1 MDTQRL
7 KLAVIAATVATM
19 VLAGASDSVL
29 AVGDESK
36 ISSNPMS
43 GDKDAEKAGRTVY
56 RAKCAYCHGLTANG
70 RGRGLPNAADLRK
83 YKKGYT
89 HFVKTIKEG
98 YKTMPPWGA
107 AGEINDEEIAQVGAY
122 IETLAK
128 RNANWADPVEESE
141 NAASDLLILAS
152 TTSEPAEP
160 AEPAEPKAY
169 EVHIGHILTGLPGTP
184 GDVGL
189 ATILEEELAIAQ
201 AHAGYA
207 AADLEDWANIQL
219 HTHHVRHA
227 VDPAA
232 ETSGQGPG
240 LGYGIVK
247 AADGIVQHME
257 FSRDSAD
264 ASESAK
270 IHSVHVIAAARNV
283 RFWAGKI
290 VDRSGQ
296 IIGGASPIS
305 SAFYAEENL
314 EQLGWI
320 LNGHDAD
327 GDGSISWDEGEGGL
341 AQIKAH
347 LSYIE

>member
-1 MDTQRL
+1 METQRL

-19 VLAGASDSVL
+19 VLAGASGGAL
-29 AVGDESK
+29 AVGDEGTK
-36 ISSNPMS
+36 SSNPMS
-43 GDKDAEKAGRTVY
+43 GDKDSEKAGRTVY
-56 RAKCAYCHGLTANG
+56 RSKCAYCHGLKANG

-107 AGEINDEEIAQVGAY
+107 LGKISDDEIDQVGAY
-122 IETLAK
+122 LETLAK

-141 NAASDLLILAS
+141 NAPSDLLILAS
-152 TTSEPAEP
+152 TTSEPT
-160 AEPAEPKAY
+160 EPKAY

-270 IHSVHVIAAARNV
+270 IHSVHVITAARNIAA
-283 RFWAGKI
+283 WARLI
-290 VDRSGQ
+290 VDRCGQ
-296 IIGGASPIS
+296 IIGGASPVS

-320 LNGHDAD
+320 LNGHDAN
-327 GDGSISWDEGEGGL
+327 GDGTISWEEGEGGL
-341 AQIKAH
+341 AQVKAH

>member
-1 MDTQRL
+1 M
-7 KLAVIAATVATM
+7 
-19 VLAGASDSVL
+19 
-29 AVGDESK
+29 
-36 ISSNPMS
+36 
-43 GDKDAEKAGRTVY
+43 
-56 RAKCAYCHGLTANG
+56 
-70 RGRGLPNAADLRK
+70 
-83 YKKGYT
+83 
-89 HFVKTIKEG
+89 
-98 YKTMPPWGA
+98 
-107 AGEINDEEIAQVGAY
+107 
-122 IETLAK
+122 AK

-152 TTSEPAEP
+152 TTSEP

>member
-1 MDTQRL
+1 MDYRRL
-7 KLAVIAATVATM
+7 KLATMIATAATM
-19 VLAGASDSVL
+19 ILAGTSFDVL
-29 AVGDESK
+29 AVGEEGTR
-36 ISSNPMS
+36 SSNPMS
-43 GDKDAEKAGRTVY
+43 GDRDAEKAGKTVY
-56 RAKCAYCHGLTANG
+56 RSKCAYCHGVKANG

-122 IETLAK
+122 LETLAG
-128 RNANWADPVEESE
+128 RNANWADPVNESR
-141 NAASDLLILAS
+141 NVVSDLLILAS

-160 AEPAEPKAY
+160 KAY
-169 EVHIGHILTGLPGTP
+169 EVHIGHILSGLPGTP

-189 ATILEEELAIAQ
+189 ATALEQELAVAQ

-207 AADLEDWANIQL
+207 TTDLEDLANIQL
-219 HTHHVRHA
+219 HTRHVRHA
-227 VDPAA
+227 VNPAA

-247 AADGIVQHME
+247 AAEGIVQHME

-270 IHSVHVIAAARNV
+270 IHSEHVITAARNV
-283 RFWAGKI
+283 RFWASKI
-290 VDRSGQ
+290 VDRAGQ

-305 SAFYAEENL
+305 SAFYAEENV

-327 GDGSISWDEGEGGL
+327 GDGTISWKEGEGGL

>member
-1 MDTQRL
+1 METQRL

-19 VLAGASDSVL
+19 VLAGASGGAL
-29 AVGDESK
+29 AVGDEGTK
-36 ISSNPMS
+36 SSNPMS
-43 GDKDAEKAGRTVY
+43 GDKDSEKAGKTVY
-56 RAKCAYCHGLTANG
+56 RSKCAYCHGLNANG

-107 AGEINDEEIAQVGAY
+107 LGKISDDEIDQVGAY
-122 IETLAK
+122 LETLAK
-128 RNANWADPVEESE
+128 RNANWADPVEGSES
-141 NAASDLLILAS
+141 AVSHLLILAS
-152 TTSEPAEP
+152 TTSEP

-207 AADLEDWANIQL
+207 AADLKDWANIQL

-247 AADGIVQHME
+247 ATDGIVQHME

-270 IHSVHVIAAARNV
+270 IHSVHVITAARNIAA
-283 RFWAGKI
+283 WARLI
-290 VDRSGQ
+290 VDRCGQ
-296 IIGGASPIS
+296 IIGGASPVW

-320 LNGHDAD
+320 LNGHDAN
-327 GDGSISWDEGEGGL
+327 GDGTISWEEGEGGL